1 MSERYEEGVEEA
13 LDYLREARAPLGMQM
28 RVLAAVRE
36 HEIRGSSSRRFSVW
50 IWGGVAA
57 AVAVVVIAVGMLE
70 VRHGSA
76 RVGVLPNLTARTGQM
91 AGVPEK
97 SAPAEAIAK
106 PVVVPVSGGS
116 HRVVRV
122 AGVSRVKEMRSYP
135 APAEPL
141 TQQELAL
148 VAIALS
154 ANKGEFAMLDPEQ
167 RAIKNAAE
175 EAEFKRFVQ
184 RSY

>member
-1 MSERYEEGVEEA
+1 MRTIGAGGEGTLA
-13 LDYLREARAPLGMQM
+13 TNTSPARRPLP
-28 RVLAAVRE
+28 RV
-36 HEIRGSSSRRFSVW
+36 
-50 IWGGVAA
+50 GVAA

-76 RVGVLPNLTARTGQM
+76 RVDVVPNLAARTGQM

-97 SAPAEAIAK
+97 RAPAEDIAK
-106 PVVVPVSGGS
+106 PVVSVVGGS
-116 HRVVRV
+116 HRVVRG